1 MRPPAVLSGVPNNL
15 AYSTGE
21 AFHAISNPSGMHA
34 QFHTGDEH
42 RCSVLTLSHQSEL
55 DWKARLR
62 CNERRVV
69 SDSDRLLERPHVLA
83 PLAATIF
90 KKRTGAPQHSETGRP
105 PQSARTQEHAAVQAH
120 DSSQRACSM
129 SAPSSPMS
137 EIQAAQSANLGSRR
151 FPVKNIPSQH
161 SDQTSA
167 LTART
172 RRWEHRYEAFKSA
185 RVPVQ

>member
-1 MRPPAVLSGVPNNL
+1 MRPPAVLSGVPRNL
-15 AYSTGE
+15 SYSTGE

-34 QFHTGDEH
+34 QFQAGDEH
-42 RCSVLTLSHQSEL
+42 RCAVLTLTHQSEL

-90 KKRTGAPQHSETGRP
+90 KKRTGAKQD
-105 PQSARTQEHAAVQAH
+105 HAAVQAH
-120 DSSQRACSM
+120 DSSQRACGM